1 MTDGLIASRI
11 ARMEHEE
18 RVRAHLREEQLLN
31 DILPDE
37 YDAWI
42 TLSAGNVPASPAW
55 ELLVSA
61 GKGLVSLAK
70 GLISLTHRPAATLS
84 KPITGQKRRT
94 MAG

>member
-18 RVRAHLREEQLLN
+18 RVRALLREEQLLN

-42 TLSAGNVPASPAW
+42 TRTAGNVPAPAAW
-55 ELLVSA
+55 ELLTSV
-61 GKGLVSLAK
+61 GKTLAYL
-70 GLISLTHRPAATLS
+70 GRRLTRRSQAALN
-84 KPITGQKRRT
+84 KPITGEKRRT
-94 MAG
+94 LVG